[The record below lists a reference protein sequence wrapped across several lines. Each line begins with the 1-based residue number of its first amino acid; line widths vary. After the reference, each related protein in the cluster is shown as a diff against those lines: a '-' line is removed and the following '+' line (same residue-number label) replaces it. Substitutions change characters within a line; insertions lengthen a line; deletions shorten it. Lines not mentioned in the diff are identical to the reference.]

1 MESDLPKSYDPSQV
15 EEKWY
20 RYWLE
25 KRYFHS
31 EVDPSRR
38 KFSVVI
44 PPPNVTGSLHM
55 GHALNNTIQD
65 IFVRWKRMQGY
76 NTMWLP
82 GTDHAGIAT
91 QNVVEKALAQEGL
104 TKEDLGREKFLE
116 RVWEWKK
123 KYGGRI
129 ILQLKRLGASC
140 DWERERFT
148 LDEGLSRAVKEV
160 FVRLFKEGLI
170 YRGNYIINWC
180 PRCGTALSDIEVEH
194 REVSGNLWYV
204 RYPIVGEEESYVV
217 VATTRPET
225 ILGDVAVAVH
235 PDDERYRSLIG
246 KKVRIPL
253 TDRIGPIV
261 SDKMVDPSFGT
272 GAVKI
277 TPAHDP
283 NDFLVAQRHGLPLVR
298 VINPD
303 ATMNEDAGERY
314 KGLDRFE
321 CRKKV
326 VEDLEREGL
335 LEKVEDYV
343 HAVGHC
349 YRCKTIIEPYLS
361 EQWFVRMKPLAE
373 PAIKAVRE
381 GRIKLVPKI
390 WEKVYYE
397 WMENIRDWCI
407 SRQLWWGHRI
417 PVWYCQN
424 CGHMNAFVD
433 PPEKCEKCGSQDLVQ
448 DPDVLDTWFSSAL
461 WPFSTLGWPEKTPD
475 LEYYYPTDLLVT
487 GFDIIFFWV
496 ARMIMMGLK
505 FMGDVPFYDVYIHAL
520 VRDEEGK
527 KMSKSFGN
535 VIDPLDM
542 IEKYGADAL
551 RFTLASLAL
560 QGRDIK
566 LSEGKIESSKNFAN
580 KIWNA
585 LRFILMN
592 IRGFDP
598 NSVSEKDLLLDLAD
612 RWILSRTQRVIKE
625 VSELLSGYY
634 IGESAKALYE
644 FIWGEFCDW
653 YIEIS
658 KRTLYDSSVEEKR
671 RMSVKYVL
679 WKVSSVILRLLHP
692 YMPFITEELWHRL
705 PGVERSIVVAPWP
718 SCEERFLNEDAER
731 KMKDVMES
739 IRLIRNMR
747 AEMGI
752 QLGQKVK
759 VVIKPRDRSFADLV
773 RSLKGY
779 FISLAS
785 LSELLIDPNYEKPRG
800 CAVGVMSKAEIF
812 MPLGEFMNLDREI
825 ARLKREL
832 SEIEED
838 IKRVKAKL
846 SNKSFLEKAP
856 KKVVEK
862 EREKLR
868 NLEDRRERIKKH
880 LELLS

>member
-1 MESDLPKSYDPSQV
+1 MHSELPKVYDPSQV

-20 RYWLE
+20 AYWIE
-25 KRYFHS
+25 RGYFHS
-31 EVDPSRR
+31 IVDSSRK

-65 IFVRWKRMQGY
+65 IFVRWKRMQGF
-76 NTMWLP
+76 NAMWLP

-91 QNVVEKALAQEGL
+91 QNVVERALAKEGL
-104 TKEDLGREKFLE
+104 KKEDLGREKFLE

-123 KYGGRI
+123 KYGGTI

-140 DWERERFT
+140 DWDRERFT
-148 LDEGLSRAVKEV
+148 LDEGLSRAVREV
-160 FVRLFKEGLI
+160 FVRLFREGLI
-170 YRGNYIINWC
+170 YRGSYIINWC

-194 REVSGNLWYV
+194 EEVKGSLWYV
-204 RYPIVGEEESYVV
+204 KYPIIGEPDNYIT

-235 PDDERYRSLIG
+235 PDDERYKKFVG
-246 KKVRIPL
+246 KSVKIPL
-253 TDRIGPIV
+253 TNRIGPVIA
-261 SDKMVDPSFGT
+261 DNMVDPSFGT

-283 NDFLVAQRHGLPLVR
+283 NDFLVAQRHSLPSVK
-298 VINPD
+298 VIGPD
-303 ATMNEDAGERY
+303 GKMTEEAGERY
-314 KGLDRFE
+314 RGLDRFD

-326 VEDLEREGL
+326 VEDLRMDGL
-335 LEKVEDYV
+335 LEKVEDYS

-361 EQWFVRMKPLAE
+361 EQWFVKMKPLAE
-373 PAIKAVRE
+373 PAIKAVQE
-381 GRIKLVPKI
+381 GRVRFIPKT

-417 PVWYCQN
+417 PVWYCQE

-433 PPEKCEKCGSQDLVQ
+433 LPDRCERCGSKELMQ

-461 WPFSTLGWPEKTPD
+461 WPFSTLGWPEDTPD
-475 LEYYYPTDLLVT
+475 LRYYYPTDLLVT

-551 RFTLASLAL
+551 RFTLASLAV
-560 QGRDIK
+560 QGRDIR
-566 LSEGKIESSKNFAN
+566 LSESKIESSKNFAN

-592 IRGFDP
+592 LKDFDP
-598 NSVSEKDLLLDLAD
+598 LSFSEESLVMDLPD
-612 RWILSRTQRVIKE
+612 RWILSRTQRIIRE
-625 VSELLSGYY
+625 VTELLNGYY
-634 IGESAKALYE
+634 VGESAKALYE

-653 YIEIS
+653 YVEIS
-658 KRTLYDSSVEEKR
+658 KATLYDNAESKLR
-671 RMSVKYVL
+671 KDSVKYIL

-692 YMPFITEELWHRL
+692 YMPFITEELWQHL
-705 PGVERSIVVAPWP
+705 PGVKESIVVSAWP
-718 SCEERFLNEDAER
+718 MPEDSFIDEDSES
-731 KMKDVMES
+731 KMRYIMDT
-739 IRLIRNMR
+739 IRIIRNLR
-747 AEMGI
+747 AEMEIKPGE
-752 QLGQKVK
+752 KVK
-759 VVIKPRDRSFADLV
+759 IVVKPHDLEYEALV
-773 RSLKGY
+773 REYERYILR
-779 FISLAS
+779 LAS
-785 LSELLIDPNYEKPRG
+785 LSELHIDSLYERPKG
-800 CAVGVMSKAEIF
+800 CAVGVMDKAEIF
-812 MPLGEFMNLDREI
+812 MPLGELIDIDKEI
-825 ARLKREL
+825 GRLRLKLEEVMEEISRIETKL
-832 SEIEED
+832 SNRDFVEKAPQSIVNKEKAKLEEFYD
-838 IKRVKAKL
+838 IKRRI
-846 SNKSFLEKAP
+846 
-856 KKVVEK
+856 
-862 EREKLR
+862 ERHIEQLA
-868 NLEDRRERIKKH
+868 
-880 LELLS
+880 

>member
-752 QLGQKVK
+752 QPGQKVK

>member
-1 MESDLPKSYDPSQV
+1 MEPDLPRSYDPSQV

-20 RYWLE
+20 SYWL
-25 KRYFHS
+25 KKGYFHS
-31 EVDPSRR
+31 EVDPSRE

-65 IFVRWKRMQGY
+65 IFVRWRRMQGY

-104 TKEDLGREKFLE
+104 TKEELGREKFLKK
-116 RVWEWKK
+116 VWEWKE

-140 DWERERFT
+140 DWDRERFT
-148 LDEGLSRAVKEV
+148 LDEGLSRAVREV
-160 FVRLFKEGLI
+160 FVRLFREGLI

-194 REVSGNLWYV
+194 QEVNGKLWYV
-204 RYPIVGEEESYVV
+204 RYPIVGEEGNYIV

-235 PDDERYRSLIG
+235 PDDKRYKELVG
-246 KKVRIPL
+246 KRVRIPL
-253 TDRIGPIV
+253 TDRIGPII
-261 SDKMVDPSFGT
+261 SDNMVDPSFGT

-283 NDFLVAQRHGLPLVR
+283 NDFLVAQRHNLPLVK
-298 VINPD
+298 VMNPD

-321 CRKKV
+321 CRERI
-326 VEDLEREGL
+326 VEDLEKEGL
-335 LEKVEDYV
+335 LERVEDYV

-349 YRCKTIIEPYLS
+349 YRCKTVIEPYLS
-361 EQWFVRMKPLAE
+361 EQWFVKMKPLAE

-381 GRIKLVPKI
+381 GRIKLVPKT

-417 PVWYCQN
+417 PVWYCRN

-433 PPEKCEKCGSQDLVQ
+433 PPEKCEKCGSQDLFQ

-592 IRGFDP
+592 LRGFDP
-598 NSVSEKDLLLDLAD
+598 TSISEDALSLDLAD
-612 RWILSRTQRVIKE
+612 RWILSRTQRIIKE
-625 VSELLSGYY
+625 VSELLKGYY

-658 KRTLYDSSVEEKR
+658 KKTLYDSSADSLRKE
-671 RMSVKYVL
+671 SVRYVL

-692 YMPFITEELWHRL
+692 YMPFVTEELWHRL
-705 PGVERSIVVAPWP
+705 PAVEGSIVVAPWP
-718 SCEERFLNEDAER
+718 SYQEELVDEDAER
-731 KMKDVMES
+731 KMRDVMES

-752 QLGQKVK
+752 QPGQKVK
-759 VVIKPRDRSFADLV
+759 IVVKPHDQEFASLI
-773 RSLKGY
+773 RSLEGY
-779 FISLAS
+779 FTSLAS
-785 LSELLIDPNYEKPRG
+785 LSELSIDPDYERPKG
-800 CAVGVMSKAEIF
+800 CAVGVMNKAEIF
-812 MPLGEFMNLDREI
+812 MPLGEFMDLEKEI
-825 ARLKREL
+825 SRLKREI
-832 SEIEED
+832 SDIEED
-838 IKRVKAKL
+838 IQKVKTKL
-846 SNKSFLEKAP
+846 SNKAFLERAP
-856 KKVVEK
+856 REVVEK
-862 EREKLR
+862 ERKKLKG
-868 NLEDRRERIKKH
+868 LEDRKERIERH

>member
-25 KRYFHS
+25 KGYFHS

-104 TKEDLGREKFLE
+104 TKEDLGRERFLE
-116 RVWEWKK
+116 RVWEWKR

-160 FVRLFKEGLI
+160 FVRLFREGLI

-194 REVSGNLWYV
+194 HEVSGKLWYV
-204 RYPIVGEEESYVV
+204 RYPIVGEEESYIV

-235 PDDERYRSLIG
+235 PEDERYKSMVG
-246 KKVRIPL
+246 KKVKIPL
-253 TDRIGPIV
+253 TNRIGPIV

-283 NDFLVAQRHGLPLVR
+283 NDFLVAQRHGLPLVK
-298 VINPD
+298 VMNPD
-303 ATMNEDAGERY
+303 ATMNEEAGERY

-343 HAVGHC
+343 HSVGHC
-349 YRCKTIIEPYLS
+349 YRCKTVIEPYLS

-373 PAIKAVRE
+373 PAIEVVRE
-381 GRIKLVPKI
+381 GKIRLVPKT

-417 PVWYCQN
+417 PVWYCQS

-592 IRGFDP
+592 IRDFDP
-598 NSVSEKDLLLDLAD
+598 KSVSKTDLLLDLAD
-612 RWILSRTQRVIKE
+612 RWVLSRTQRVIRE
-625 VSELLSGYY
+625 VSDLLSGYY

-671 RMSVKYVL
+671 RMSVRYVL

-705 PGVERSIVVAPWP
+705 PGVEGSIVVAPWP
-718 SCEERFLNEDAER
+718 SYEENFLDEDAEW

-752 QLGQKVK
+752 QPGQKVK
-759 VVIKPRDRSFADLV
+759 VVIKPHDQSFADLV
-773 RSLKGY
+773 RSLEGY

-785 LSELLIDPNYEKPRG
+785 LSEVLVDPNYEKPRG

-812 MPLGEFMNLDREI
+812 MPLGEFMDLDKEI

-832 SEIEED
+832 SEIDED
-838 IKRVKAKL
+838 MERVKTKL

-862 EREKLR
+862 EKEKLR

-880 LELLS
+880 LEFLS

>member
-1 MESDLPKSYDPSQV
+1 MEPDLPRSYDPSQV

-20 RYWLE
+20 SYWL
-25 KRYFHS
+25 KKGYFHS
-31 EVDPSRR
+31 EVDPSRE

-65 IFVRWKRMQGY
+65 IFVRWRRMQGY

-104 TKEDLGREKFLE
+104 TKEELGREKFLKK
-116 RVWEWKK
+116 VWEWKE

-140 DWERERFT
+140 DWDRERFT
-148 LDEGLSRAVKEV
+148 LDEGLSRAVREV
-160 FVRLFKEGLI
+160 FVRLFREGLI

-194 REVSGNLWYV
+194 QEVNGKLWYV
-204 RYPIVGEEESYVV
+204 RYPIVGEEGNYVV

-235 PDDERYRSLIG
+235 PDDKRYKELVG
-246 KKVRIPL
+246 KRVRIPL
-253 TDRIGPIV
+253 TDRIGPII
-261 SDKMVDPSFGT
+261 SDNMVDPSFGT

-283 NDFLVAQRHGLPLVR
+283 NDFLVAQRHNLPLVK
-298 VINPD
+298 VMNPD

-321 CRKKV
+321 CRERI
-326 VEDLEREGL
+326 VEDLEKEGL
-335 LEKVEDYV
+335 LERVEDYV

-349 YRCKTIIEPYLS
+349 YRCKTVIEPYLS
-361 EQWFVRMKPLAE
+361 EQWFVKMKPLAE

-381 GRIKLVPKI
+381 GRIKLVPKT

-417 PVWYCQN
+417 PVWYCRN

-433 PPEKCEKCGSQDLVQ
+433 PPEKCEKCGSQDLFQ

-592 IRGFDP
+592 LRGFDP
-598 NSVSEKDLLLDLAD
+598 TSISEDALSLDLAD
-612 RWILSRTQRVIKE
+612 RWILSRTQRIIKE
-625 VSELLSGYY
+625 VSELLKGYY

-658 KRTLYDSSVEEKR
+658 KKTLYDSSADSLRKE
-671 RMSVKYVL
+671 SVRYVL

-692 YMPFITEELWHRL
+692 YMPFVTEELWHRL
-705 PGVERSIVVAPWP
+705 PAVEGSIVVAPWP
-718 SCEERFLNEDAER
+718 SYQEELVDEDAER
-731 KMKDVMES
+731 KMRDVMES

-752 QLGQKVK
+752 QPGQKVK
-759 VVIKPRDRSFADLV
+759 IVVKPHDQEFASLI
-773 RSLKGY
+773 RSLEGY
-779 FISLAS
+779 FTSLAS
-785 LSELLIDPNYEKPRG
+785 LSELSIDPNYERPKG
-800 CAVGVMSKAEIF
+800 CAVGVMNKAEIF
-812 MPLGEFMNLDREI
+812 MPLGEFMDLEKEI
-825 ARLKREL
+825 SRLKREI
-832 SEIEED
+832 SDIEED
-838 IKRVKAKL
+838 IQKVKTKL
-846 SNKSFLEKAP
+846 SNKAFLEKAP
-856 KKVVEK
+856 REVVEK
-862 EREKLR
+862 EREKLKG
-868 NLEDRRERIKKH
+868 LEDRKERIERH

>member
-25 KRYFHS
+25 KGYFHS

-104 TKEDLGREKFLE
+104 TKEDLGRERFLE
-116 RVWEWKK
+116 RVWEWKR

-160 FVRLFKEGLI
+160 FVRLFREGLI

-194 REVSGNLWYV
+194 HEVSGKLWYV
-204 RYPIVGEEESYVV
+204 RYPIVGEEESYIV

-235 PDDERYRSLIG
+235 PEDERYKSMVG
-246 KKVRIPL
+246 KKVKIPL
-253 TDRIGPIV
+253 TNRIGPIV

-283 NDFLVAQRHGLPLVR
+283 NDFLVAQRHGLPLVK
-298 VINPD
+298 VMNPD
-303 ATMNEDAGERY
+303 ATMNEEAGERY

-343 HAVGHC
+343 HSVGHC
-349 YRCKTIIEPYLS
+349 YRCKTVIEPYLS

-373 PAIKAVRE
+373 PAIEVVRE
-381 GRIKLVPKI
+381 GKIRLVPKT

-417 PVWYCQN
+417 PVWYCQS

-592 IRGFDP
+592 IRDFDP
-598 NSVSEKDLLLDLAD
+598 KSVSKTDLLLDLAD
-612 RWILSRTQRVIKE
+612 RWVLSRTQRVIRE
-625 VSELLSGYY
+625 VSDLLSGYY

-705 PGVERSIVVAPWP
+705 PGVEGSIVVAPWP
-718 SCEERFLNEDAER
+718 SYEENFLDEDAEW

-752 QLGQKVK
+752 QPGQKVK
-759 VVIKPRDRSFADLV
+759 VVIKPHDQSFADLV
-773 RSLKGY
+773 RSLEGY

-785 LSELLIDPNYEKPRG
+785 LSEVLVDPNYEKPRG

-812 MPLGEFMNLDREI
+812 MPLGEFMDLDKEI

-832 SEIEED
+832 SEIDED
-838 IKRVKAKL
+838 MERVKTKL

-862 EREKLR
+862 EKEKLR

-880 LELLS
+880 LEFLS